1 MQQPV
6 PFELSLRKL
15 ALSVH
20 LGVSDE
26 ERAERQRVYLDFW
39 LRYPAPPQGWGM
51 DGAGYDCYDTLSRKA
66 KEVAE
71 SEPVALVEHLLH
83 RIYRTLR
90 AEVAPEVA
98 IRLRLTKPLPP
109 SLVGYEV
116 EGASVEYTDEIKGL
130 A

>member
-20 LGVSDE
+20 LGVPDE
-26 ERAERQRVYLDFW
+26 ERAKKQFVYLDFW
-39 LRYPAPPQGWGM
+39 LRYPAPPQGWGA
-51 DGAGYDCYDTLSRKA
+51 DSAAYDCYDTLCRKV
-66 KEVAE
+66 KDGVEH
-71 SEPVALVEHLLH
+71 EPVALVEHLLH
-83 RIYRTLR
+83 KIYRILR
-90 AEVAPEVA
+90 AEVAHEVA
-98 IRLRLTKPLPP
+98 IRLRLTKPLPV

-116 EGASVEYTDEIKGL
+116 EAASVEYTDEIKGL